1 MPVMSNLTCLVCLS
15 ALDETYRDLDD
26 AWCHHTKA
34 GEALME
40 AHERL
45 EHVLDQ
51 SVQPPQWTDQI
62 EICVRK
68 EEAALVEYE
77 RAAARLSLTEQRWTA
92 LKAALA
98 YEQEMMLLEPL
109 PRQRL
114 H

>member
-15 ALDETYRDLDD
+15 TLDETYRDLDD

-34 GEALME
+34 GAALKE

-45 EHVLDQ
+45 EHVLDD
-51 SVQPPQWTDQI
+51 SVQAQSTDQM
-62 EICVRK
+62 EIFARK

-77 RAAARLSLTEQRWTA
+77 YAAARLSLTEQRWIA

-98 YEQEMMLLEPL
+98 YEQE
-109 PRQRL
+109 
-114 H
+114 